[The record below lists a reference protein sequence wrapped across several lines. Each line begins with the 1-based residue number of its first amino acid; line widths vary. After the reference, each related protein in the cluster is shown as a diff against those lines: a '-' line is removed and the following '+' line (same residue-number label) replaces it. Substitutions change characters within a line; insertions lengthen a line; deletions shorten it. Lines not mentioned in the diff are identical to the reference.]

1 MFSIK
6 EPHVMFSIKE
16 PHVMFSI
23 KALHPSSGESQDD
36 RSERFLYW
44 KTM

>member
-23 KALHPSSGESQDD
+23 KENDHSH
-36 RSERFLYW
+36 
-44 KTM
+44 M